1 TIRIWDAQTGM
12 PVGMP
17 LKGHTGNVTSVT
29 WSPNGQNIAS
39 GSDDYTIRIWDA
51 ATGAPVGDPLRG
63 HLGGITSVIYSPD
76 GRYIVSGSE
85 DHTICVWDVDIHFL
99 EDKTASSGLF
109 DLPLPFLNKIFCDS
123 CNPNAVSRIGIDP
136 MFMDSE
142 GWVRC
147 DDGILLWVP
156 EDCRHGVTS
165 HVIRTIPGD
174 DRQRCVRLDLRD
186 FKYGDSWTGVYHGT
200 Q

>member
-1 TIRIWDAQTGM
+1 M

-51 ATGAPVGDPLRG
+51 STGAPVGGPLRG

-85 DHTICVWDVDIHFL
+85 DRTIRVWDARQILSGGGECFIFL
-99 EDKTASSGLF
+99 RRW
-109 DLPLPFLNKIFCDS
+109 IF
-123 CNPNAVSRIGIDP
+123 I
-136 MFMDSE
+136 
-142 GWVRC
+142 
-147 DDGILLWVP
+147 
-156 EDCRHGVTS
+156 
-165 HVIRTIPGD
+165 
-174 DRQRCVRLDLRD
+174 
-186 FKYGDSWTGVYHGT
+186 
-200 Q
+200 